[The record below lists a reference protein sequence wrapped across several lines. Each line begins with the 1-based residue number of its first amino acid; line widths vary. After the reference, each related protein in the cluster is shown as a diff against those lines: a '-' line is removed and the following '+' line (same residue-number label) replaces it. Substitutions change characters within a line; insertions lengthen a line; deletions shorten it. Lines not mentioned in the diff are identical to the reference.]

1 LGQQLG
7 FGQRL
12 RLRGARLRT
21 LLARTQIRSARI
33 TFLGL
38 WIARFGKF
46 DAAMIRADRRFRRR
60 SALKLNGPVGC
71 LF

>member
-1 LGQQLG
+1 MSRGRLSLKLGQQFG

-38 WIARFGKF
+38 WIARFRFKF
-46 DAAMIRADRRFRRR
+46 PSTGNRPDTASRIEE
-60 SALKLNGPVGC
+60 
-71 LF
+71 